1 MVNFFK
7 KFMGDSTRGQPC
19 KECGH
24 GEASHHLKITEEDQ
38 RAKEHHSEAI
48 RLNCREC
55 DCKQFR

>member
-1 MVNFFK
+1 
-7 KFMGDSTRGQPC
+7 MGDSTRGQPC

-38 RAKEHHSEAI
+38 RAKAHHSEAI

-55 DCKQFR
+55 GCKQFR